1 MGIGDIF
8 DVVGTMVDIRE
19 ISETK
24 SKQPLK
30 SLKKQ
35 TTWHLKNSVKDL
47 KTGPKPKSKKK

>member
-35 TTWHLKNSVKDL
+35 TTWHLKNSAKDL
-47 KTGPKPKSKKK
+47 RKEPKMMSKRN